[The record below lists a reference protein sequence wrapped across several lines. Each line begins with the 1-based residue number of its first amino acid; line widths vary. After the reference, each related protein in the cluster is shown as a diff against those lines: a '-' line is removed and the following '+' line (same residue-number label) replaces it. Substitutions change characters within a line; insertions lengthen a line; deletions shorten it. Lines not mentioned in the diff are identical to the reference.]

1 MSYHAVRHVR
11 SFIKRSMGLAGRGN
25 SGKDVEEHT
34 MRVARALRSSMT
46 DVEQTA
52 ALVGTLLAWL
62 TGPVVE
68 GVFTDAALDVAR
80 YRENR
85 LAISKVPSEKGKC
98 DYCHSWRQGS
108 HKRIEHLLADSRKF
122 FSSIADDFFTDF
134 DKSSADDT
142 TIDDLDNTE
151 NPDYLCAWVQFISDV
166 SHAEKYRDKVTAEQL
181 LNIEAGQALFVGDL
195 EKILARGDGDKFS
208 PFAYPNGGSGMA
220 DQLCRERGD
229 DQIFIVGPHG
239 DSIP

>member
-46 DVEQTA
+46 DVEHTA
-52 ALVGTLLAWL
+52 ALVVKLLAWL
-62 TGPVVE
+62 TGAVVE

-80 YRENR
+80 CRENR

-122 FSSIADDFFTDF
+122 FSSIADDFLRT
-134 DKSSADDT
+134 SSKAVRT
-142 TIDDLDNTE
+142 TPLSMTSTIRKTPTTFAHGCSSFQTCHTPKN
-151 NPDYLCAWVQFISDV
+151 F
-166 SHAEKYRDKVTAEQL
+166 VTRLQP
-181 LNIEAGQALFVGDL
+181 
-195 EKILARGDGDKFS
+195 S
-208 PFAYPNGGSGMA
+208 S
-220 DQLCRERGD
+220 C
-229 DQIFIVGPHG
+229 
-239 DSIP
+239 

>member
-1 MSYHAVRHVR
+1 
-11 SFIKRSMGLAGRGN
+11 MGLAGRGN

-62 TGPVVE
+62 TGAVVE

-181 LNIEAGQALFVGDL
+181 LNIEAGQA
-195 EKILARGDGDKFS
+195 
-208 PFAYPNGGSGMA
+208 P
-220 DQLCRERGD
+220 
-229 DQIFIVGPHG
+229 
-239 DSIP
+239 